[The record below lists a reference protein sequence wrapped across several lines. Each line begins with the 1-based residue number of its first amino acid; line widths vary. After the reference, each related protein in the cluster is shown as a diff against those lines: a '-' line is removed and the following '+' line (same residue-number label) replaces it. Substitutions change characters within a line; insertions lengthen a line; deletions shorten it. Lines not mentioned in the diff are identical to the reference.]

1 MLGCFCEKFFVQARI
16 IDRNI
21 LKETGNYVIINGKKV
36 LWVKIVSEV
45 LFSKSFYVQTVKT
58 IYEVYIQ
65 TGKQHLK
72 MYVLRVKTMKVLCS

>member
-1 MLGCFCEKFFVQARI
+1 MSL
-16 IDRNI
+16 
-21 LKETGNYVIINGKKV
+21 LMGKKV

-65 TGKQHLK
+65 YLK